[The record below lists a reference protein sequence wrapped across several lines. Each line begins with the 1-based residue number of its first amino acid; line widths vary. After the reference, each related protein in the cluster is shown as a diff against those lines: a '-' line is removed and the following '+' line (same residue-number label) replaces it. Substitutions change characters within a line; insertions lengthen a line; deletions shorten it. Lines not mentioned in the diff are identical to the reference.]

1 MTITEKTTVGG
12 VATAIP
18 ASIPVF
24 EEYGID
30 FWCGGAKTLGEAC
43 RDRGVPATGVLAE
56 VEQAQQKPWHS
67 EVADWASENLGNLI
81 DHILGKHHGFLW
93 KDLPRLAT
101 ILDKVIEVEGPKHS
115 DFLRPLSWLY
125 TRLRQELEQHMAKEE
140 SILFPLIR
148 QMEEAHTGRAMPPG
162 MPVTGPI
169 RVMEMEHEATGNAL
183 RQIRQFTSDYQAPED
198 ACDTYR
204 TLLKGLEGV
213 EVDLHEHLHLENNIL
228 FPRALALADS

>member
-1 MTITEKTTVGG
+1 MTITEKTTVGE
-12 VATAIP
+12 VATAVP

-24 EEYGID
+24 YEYGVD

-43 RDRGVPATGVLAE
+43 RYRGVPATGVLAK
-56 VEQAQQKPWHS
+56 VEQAQHIPWHS

-81 DHILGKHHGFLW
+81 DHIIEKHHGFLW

-101 ILDKVIEVEGPKHS
+101 ILDKLIEADGPKHS
-115 DFLRPLSWLY
+115 DSLRALSGLY
-125 TRLRQELEQHMAKEE
+125 TGLQQELEQHMAKEE
-140 SILFPLIR
+140 NILFPLIR

-162 MPVTGPI
+162 MPVIGPI
-169 RVMEMEHEATGNAL
+169 QAMEMQHKATGNAL
-183 RQIRQFTSDYQAPED
+183 LQMRQITAGYQAPED
-198 ACDTYR
+198 ACLTYR
-204 TLLKGLEGV
+204 TLLQGLESV